1 MSTNN
6 SKDGVNP
13 VAASFAGL
21 AVEIATSGQL
31 GGVSDAEAAYLH
43 FTASNLFEADLA
55 ADSATDW
62 VTLTE

>member
-21 AVEIATSGQL
+21 AAEIVASGQL
-31 GGVSDAEAAYLH
+31 GGVSEAEAAYLH
-43 FTASNLFEADLA
+43 LTTPSLFDADLA
-55 ADSATDW
+55 VDGATDW